1 MKKLVILA
9 ALSMALAVAS
19 AQSLKVSTGSSTGTY
34 SRMQKELS
42 TVCINQMQMVEMNSS
57 GATQNLDRIIGN
69 EVNGGFVQTDVIYFR
84 SRTEDIGNIKTLVA
98 LHPEEV
104 HLVAMAN
111 SNIKEGGTLG
121 FGAKTVTLN
130 TVNDLA
136 GRTVAAAGGS
146 YVTAQVIRLQS
157 EIPFNVVEVASGDD
171 AIKAVAAGTAQAALL
186 VGGQPLGNVAALDK
200 NYKLLNFPEATAAK
214 LKNVYRPARVNY
226 SKMGQGGAAATVAT
240 DALFVAKE
248 YKTPKFQEGLAKLR
262 DCITKNAPELGET
275 VGMHPVWSKVDVNN
289 QGKWAYMQLPVAA
302 TTKK

>member
-42 TVCINQMQMVEMNSS
+42 TVCINQMQMVEVNSS

-69 EVNGGFVQTDVIYFR
+69 EVNAGFVQTDVIYFR
-84 SRTEDIGNIKTLVA
+84 SRTEDIGNIKTIVA

-104 HLVAMAN
+104 HLVALAN

-121 FGAKTVTLN
+121 FGAKTVQVN

-186 VGGQPLGNVAALDK
+186 VGGQPLGNIGVLDK
-200 NYKLLNFPEATAAK
+200 NYKLLSFPEATAAK

-226 SKMGQGGAAATVAT
+226 SKMGQGGSVSTIAT
-240 DALFVAKE
+240 DALFVGKE
-248 YKTPKFQEGLAKLR
+248 YKTPKFQEALSKLR
-262 DCITKNAPELGET
+262 DCIVNNAPELGET
-275 VGMHPVWSKVDVNN
+275 VGMHPSWAKVDVTN
-289 QGKWAYMQLPVAA
+289 QGKWAYMQLPAQPVG
-302 TTKK
+302 KK